1 MAKQT
6 TYSTIMAKLGDRAR
20 KAWEAHKHDEVD
32 LGNMGDLPAGIQAG
46 VAQLVDC
53 KIGLV
58 EEGKQSAGQPFF
70 YAAGVV
76 LSPKTFTHPDG
87 TVEPLEGRRTSILE
101 MLCDT
106 PNSGGR
112 RKTQGEHMAWMMNEL
127 KKLGADVEN
136 ASVDDLPALMEAL
149 KEAQPFFRFRTWKG
163 SVQKTGPYA
172 GKDPKTQHTWNGQ
185 CEYEGGGTPA
195 DAVLDETDTTED
207 ETGES
212 DAAMEAPPPPPSR
225 TVRSAGNGKPS
236 AARLPAKPTTI
247 KPVAS
252 PTVRAAKQPSA
263 PPSKPVAPAKPGKK
277 APPPPPAE
285 DEELGEESFDE
296 FSNDSGTQT
305 LTQLGEAADGGD
317 EAAKEALI
325 TRAEAAGFTTDDV
338 AGADSWG
345 AVAEMIE
352 GAEANAG
359 ETQGEESA
367 AEEPAEEQE
376 TEWEP
381 SVGDVYKY
389 RPIDP
394 KTKRPTAKSIECEV
408 LRVDK
413 KARMCDLR
421 NMDDRKTL
429 YKTISWDKLE
439 SAG

>member
-1 MAKQT
+1 VAKQT

-20 KAWEAHKHDEVD
+20 KAWDAHKHDEID

-58 EEGKQSAGQPFF
+58 DEGKQSAGQPFF

-112 RKTQGEHMAWMMNEL
+112 RKTQGEHMVWMMNEL

-136 ASVDDLPALMEAL
+136 ASLDELPALMEAL

-185 CEYEGGGTPA
+185 CEYESGGTPA

-212 DAAMEAPPPPPSR
+212 DAAMEAPPPPSR
-225 TVRSAGNGKPS
+225 TVRPAGNGKPS
-236 AARLPAKPTTI
+236 ATRPSAKP
-247 KPVAS
+247 A
-252 PTVRAAKQPSA
+252 VRAANQPSA
-263 PPSKPVAPAKPGKK
+263 PPAKPAAPTKPGKK
-277 APPPPPAE
+277 APPPPPSE

-296 FSNDSGTQT
+296 FSNDSGAQT

-317 EAAKEALI
+317 EAAQDALT

-338 AGADSWG
+338 TGADSWG

-352 GAEANAG
+352 EAEANAG
-359 ETQGEESA
+359 ETQGEEGTS
-367 AEEPAEEQE
+367 EEA
-376 TEWEP
+376 EWEP